1 MNHKFKIKDYQIEP
15 ATSSVRL
22 FNREFRLEPKV
33 MSVLCLLAQEPGKVF
48 SKTEILEHVWPNQIV
63 DPELVTRAIFEL
75 RKLFCDD
82 PKQPQYIKTIPR
94 KGYILLPSIEFVEKN
109 TVKKIHRKPFLLISP
124 IILCVGT
131 VLAASYWAVAPAG
144 IKTTEK
150 LIYSRNDSLYQV
162 IKDPQ
167 NKTLAFVAGE
177 RNNHHIFVKDLNTN
191 KINKI
196 TEQASNYRGLTLL
209 NGKLISIRC
218 QKACELIEYVNEGWK
233 VLRNF
238 EQRINNF
245 TISPDGKY
253 LALNFF
259 ERGESLI
266 AILDLDTPNSEFEYT
281 GLGTETKSPTFISNS
296 ELIYIGNDKDNKI
309 NLVRYELQNNQASF
323 IETPL
328 TRLYELTHINQ
339 TQLAIIGKHK
349 NENGVW
355 LYDLAD
361 NSVNLLKALT
371 PEETIQDIHS
381 NNNSLLINA
390 QTSRVDI
397 WVKEH
402 PHLDISHPSLN
413 LNGVLSTDSNNLY
426 FASNR
431 TGSYE
436 LWKSQAS
443 GSTRL
448 SSVKADLIDKII
460 TSKNSDHIAFTPF
473 SEHKKYLVV
482 FSSSESKIILKTE
495 VPHTANLI
503 GWSELDDEI
512 FLSNKNAQSYDLM
525 SFSFQDKTLRTI
537 ALDASYVATR
547 NERGLI
553 YYDFISRSLILKN
566 QNKQATLLEFS
577 DLGIRRLPSCLK
589 LDGDL
594 LYYCER
600 QQSSQV
606 VYSIN
611 INNKQRET
619 VSDVPVNVFV
629 TDVKGSAVAYDLK
642 SYGHSNLYEIEIL

>member
-1 MNHKFKIKDYQIEP
+1 MNHNFKIKDYQIEP

-48 SKTEILEHVWPNQIV
+48 SKAEILEHVWPNQIV
-63 DPELVTRAIFEL
+63 DPELVTRAIFEI

-94 KGYILLPSIEFVEKN
+94 KGYILLPSIDPIETQV
-109 TVKKIHRKPFLLISP
+109 VKQNNKKLLLVISVTIFC
-124 IILCVGT
+124 IITL
-131 VLAASYWAVAPAG
+131 LAISYWVMLPTATQ
-144 IKTTEK
+144 TTEK
-150 LIYSRNDSLYQV
+150 LIYSRSDSLHEV
-162 IKDPQ
+162 VKIPES
-167 NKTLAFVAGE
+167 NTLAFIAGD
-177 RNNHHIFVKDLNTN
+177 RSQLHIYLKDLNSN
-191 KINKI
+191 KIKQI
-196 TEQASNYRGLTLL
+196 TEQPSNFRGLVILDEKVT
-209 NGKLISIRC
+209 SVRC
-218 QKACELIEYVNEGWK
+218 NNKCELIQYQNAQWQ
-233 VLRNF
+233 VLRSF
-238 EQRINNF
+238 EQRVTDF
-245 TISPDGKY
+245 SISPSGQH
-253 LALNFF
+253 LALNFLEKG
-259 ERGESLI
+259 ERLTALI
-266 AILDLDTPNSEFEYT
+266 DLNNSQSDFEYT
-281 GLGTETKSPTFISNS
+281 SIGNVTKKPNFISNN
-296 ELIYIGNDKDNKI
+296 ELIYMANDENNKI
-309 NLVRYELQNNQASF
+309 KLVRYNLNNNTASF
-323 IETPL
+323 IDTPL
-328 TRLYELTHINQ
+328 TRLYAFSNINQ
-339 TQLAIIGKHK
+339 TQLAVAGKYK

-355 LYDLAD
+355 LLDLE
-361 NSVNLLKALT
+361 NKSLNLLKTLS
-371 PEETIQDIHS
+371 PEEAIQDIFGFDQH
-381 NNNSLLINA
+381 LLINA

-397 WVKEH
+397 WVKEQ
-402 PHLDISHPSLN
+402 PHLDINHPSLN

-460 TSKNSDHIAFTPF
+460 TSKNSDHIAFTLF

-495 VPHTANLI
+495 VPHAANLI
-503 GWSELDDEI
+503 GWSEFDDEI
-512 FLSNKNAQSYDLM
+512 FLSKKNAQSYDLM
-525 SFSFQDKTLRTI
+525 SFSFQDKTLKTI
-537 ALDASYVATR
+537 ALDAGYVATR
-547 NERGLI
+547 NEQGLI

-600 QQSSQV
+600 QQNTQV
-606 VYSIN
+606 VHSIN

-619 VSDVPVNVFV
+619 VSNVPVNVFV